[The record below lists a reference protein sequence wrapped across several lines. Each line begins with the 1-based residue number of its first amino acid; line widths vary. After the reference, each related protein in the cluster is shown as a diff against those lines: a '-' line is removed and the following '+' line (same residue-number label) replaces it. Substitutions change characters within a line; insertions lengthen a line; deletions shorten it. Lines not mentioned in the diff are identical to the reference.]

1 MINQEQKSAW
11 KKRKRKLKRRIF
23 IQTVKDID
31 SDSSRDR
38 ISAIR
43 YFADETIAMPFDV
56 NPNFRQQALAA
67 AQLKGVERKRAV
79 MDLLEEVIKPA
90 RNIRVEEDS

>member
-43 YFADETIAMPFDV
+43 YFADETIAMTVDF
-56 NPNFRQQALAA
+56 NHSKSRSANA
-67 AQLKGVERKRAV
+67 K
-79 MDLLEEVIKPA
+79 
-90 RNIRVEEDS
+90 

>member
-1 MINQEQKSAW
+1 MISREQKSAW
-11 KKRKRKLKRRIF
+11 KKRRSKLRKRIF

-38 ISAIR
+38 IGAIR
-43 YFADETIAMPFDV
+43 YFADESITMPCSAGQE
-56 NPNFRQQALAA
+56 FRQRALAA
-67 AQLKGVERKRAV
+67 AQLTGVERKRAV

-90 RNIRVEEDS
+90 RNIPVQEDS

>member
-11 KKRKRKLKRRIF
+11 KKRKKKLERRIF

-90 RNIRVEEDS
+90 RNIPVEEDS

>member
-1 MINQEQKSAW
+1 VIGREQKSAW
-11 KKRKRKLKRRIF
+11 KKRERKLKRRIF

-43 YFADETIAMPFDV
+43 YFADETIAMPLNA
-56 NPNFRQQALAA
+56 NPDFRQQALAA
-67 AQLKGVERKRAV
+67 ARLQGVERKRAV
-79 MDLLEEVIKPA
+79 MDLLEGVIKPA
-90 RNIRVEEDS
+90 RNIPVEEDS